1 MAVRVLV
8 VDDQQTYRA
17 AAQFVIEV
25 SDGFELAGT
34 AASAEEG
41 LGLADQLSPDLVLMD
56 INLPGINGLEATRRI
71 VATHPDTEVIVFS
84 THSATDYAPR
94 ARDAGALGFIAKA
107 DLTPDVLDQV
117 WKQRAP

>member
-8 VDDQQTYRA
+8 VDDQQTYRE
-17 AAQFVIEV
+17 AAQFVIEM

-34 AASAEEG
+34 AASGEEC
-41 LGLADQLSPDLVLMD
+41 LGLTDQLLPDLVLMD

-71 VATHPDTEVIVFS
+71 TSTHPDIEVIVFS

-94 ARDAGALGFIAKA
+94 ARSAGALGFIAKA
-107 DLTPDVLDQV
+107 DLAPDVLTRV
-117 WKQRAP
+117 WTERA